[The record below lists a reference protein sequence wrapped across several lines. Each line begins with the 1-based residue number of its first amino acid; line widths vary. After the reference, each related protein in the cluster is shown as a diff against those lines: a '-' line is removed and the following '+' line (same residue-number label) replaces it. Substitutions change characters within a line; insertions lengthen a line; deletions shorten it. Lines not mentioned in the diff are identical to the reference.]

1 MNEEKVLVADNQF
14 LTREGILSLLKKSTH
29 KISVEIV
36 VFKTELIEK
45 VTVDKPAIVILDP
58 DTFDF
63 DSLDE
68 IGSIRRYSPLTEILV
83 ISNNLDNNEV
93 HCIIEAGVNQYIL
106 KGSDEKEFHDAF
118 TAALSGKR
126 YLCSEILDIVLSK
139 KHQSE
144 QAKLTSSEVEII
156 RLLAEGLT
164 AKEIASKKFI
174 SVHTVNTH
182 RKNIFR
188 KLKVNS
194 TSELIMFSIRSG
206 IIDTTEYYI

>member
-1 MNEEKVLVADNQF
+1 MDEEKVLVADNQF
-14 LTREGILSLLKKSTH
+14 LTREGILSLLKKSAY
-29 KISVEIV
+29 KISVDLV
-36 VFKTELIEK
+36 DFKTELIEK
-45 VTVDKPAIVILDP
+45 ITVEKPAIVIVDP

-68 IGSIRRYSPLTEILV
+68 IEMIRKYSPLTEILV

-93 HCIIEAGVNQYIL
+93 HHIIEAGVNQYIL
-106 KGSDEKEFHDAF
+106 KSSDEKEFHDAF

-126 YLCSEILDIVLSK
+126 YLCSEVLDIVLSK
-139 KHQSE
+139 KQQPE
-144 QAKLTSSEVEII
+144 QTKLTASEMEII

-164 AKEIASKKFI
+164 AKEIASRKFI

-188 KLKVNS
+188 KLNVNS
-194 TSELIMFSIRSG
+194 TSELIMLSIRSG